1 MRAHPVPS
9 NTHTAKVGPAAISTT
24 DRLTICGETSIVNH
38 MVVLQTEPGP
48 AGMDAVFHALAS
60 QARRDMLARLAGGEL
75 TVGQLAAPLTM
86 SLAAASKHVQ
96 VLERAG
102 LVRRRVSG
110 RQHVCRLDPA
120 PLAAASAWL
129 RFCQQFWDERLDAR
143 QAVLDSDPVE
153 DDDEPGR

>member
-1 MRAHPVPS
+1 MR
-9 NTHTAKVGPAAISTT
+9 
-24 DRLTICGETSIVNH
+24 TSAGTVNH
-38 MVVLQTEPGP
+38 MVELQTEAGP

-60 QARRDMLARLAGGEL
+60 QARRDMLGRLAGGEL

-102 LVRRRVSG
+102 LVRRRVTG

-129 RFCQQFWDERLDAR
+129 RFYEHFWDERLGAL
-143 QAVLDSDPVE
+143 QALLDSNSAE
-153 DDDEPGR
+153 DD

>member
-1 MRAHPVPS
+1 
-9 NTHTAKVGPAAISTT
+9 
-24 DRLTICGETSIVNH
+24 LTISGAARTLNH
-38 MVVLQTEPGP
+38 MVVLQAPTEP

-60 QARRDMLARLAGGEL
+60 HARRDMLGRLAGGEL

-102 LVRRRVSG
+102 LVRRRVTG

-129 RFCQQFWDERLDAR
+129 HFYEPFWEERLDAL
-143 QAVLDSDPVE
+143 QALLASDPAE
-153 DDDEPGR
+153 DDQ